1 MFLLGDLSARGQAF
15 VDALRTYLLALGH
28 SAMRRLNPG
37 KLTLDDQYTPLLD
50 GRRLQALGSASDNAR
65 FIGASLA
72 LAAPRTGFRG
82 FIRASSFSMRLFSQ
96 NPDKTHHDLFL
107 AFLEKQLARQK
118 QFQTVIFT

>member
-65 FIGASLA
+65 FIGAQPGVSGTSNRVQGLHPGVVILDEA
-72 LAAPRTGFRG
+72 LQPE
-82 FIRASSFSMRLFSQ
+82 
-96 NPDKTHHDLFL
+96 P
-107 AFLEKQLARQK
+107 
-118 QFQTVIFT
+118 